1 MGAQKIVSEFVD
13 SFVVVVGNS
22 FDINHKLKQYGF
34 KFNYDQKYWYRSI
47 LEDKFWFWQH
57 TVEGMSKT
65 VSCCFVRKLEQ
76 VPEVRQLLKEVEKE
90 IKAEA
95 PVLPHKLD
103 GSVFEVSKWYANIF
117 KENNNTSIAY
127 RNLKILK
134 VKGESAKAYLVDAE
148 FFGGIASCC
157 GVCGLSLSNDIS
169 RATGIGPI
177 CATKLGFPR
186 PTMETAKEI
195 VAQMENLSKAQGV
208 FKDVWIPK
216 SQIKT
221 IIDNPN

>member
-1 MGAQKIVSEFVD
+1 MGAPQINKVSEAVD
-13 SFVVVVGNS
+13 SYVVVTGNS

-34 KFNYDQKYWYRSI
+34 RFNYDQKYWYRGI

-76 VPEVRQLLKEVEKE
+76 VPEIKQMLREVERE
-90 IKAEA
+90 MA
-95 PVLPHKLD
+95 PVVPHAMD
-103 GSVFEVSKWYANIF
+103 GAIFEVSKWYANVF

-127 RNLKILK
+127 RNLKVLK
-134 VKGESAKAYLVDAE
+134 VKAESAKAYQVDAE

-195 VAQMENLSKAQGV
+195 VAQMESLSKAQGV

-216 SQIKT
+216 SQIKN
-221 IIDNPN
+221 IIEKADK